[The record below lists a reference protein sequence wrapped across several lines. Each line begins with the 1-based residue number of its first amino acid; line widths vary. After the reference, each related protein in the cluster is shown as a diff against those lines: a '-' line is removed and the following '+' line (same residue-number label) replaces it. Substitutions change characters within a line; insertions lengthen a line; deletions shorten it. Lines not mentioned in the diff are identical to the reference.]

1 MPYSLLPLS
10 CKEKPTRISD
20 LSYKHIGQI
29 LQLISCF
36 NRTFANTNFS
46 TMRVIIADDSKII
59 LDRLHQMLV
68 SMVGV
73 EVVKSCSNGTEALTA
88 LHQLKPDMAILDNKM
103 PGLNGIDV
111 IKEIRKEDQKVKL
124 MLLTFYANSY
134 YSKQAM
140 DAGADYFLS
149 KSEDFDKIP
158 ELITG
163 IIRHGSI
170 YSYKDQT
177 KTK

>member
-1 MPYSLLPLS
+1 
-10 CKEKPTRISD
+10 
-20 LSYKHIGQI
+20 
-29 LQLISCF
+29 
-36 NRTFANTNFS
+36 
-46 TMRVIIADDSKII
+46 
-59 LDRLHQMLV
+59 
-68 SMVGV
+68 
-73 EVVKSCSNGTEALTA
+73 
-88 LHQLKPDMAILDNKM
+88 
-103 PGLNGIDV
+103 IDV

-158 ELITG
+158 ELIAG

-170 YSYKDQT
+170 HSYKDQT